1 MFSTKTIL
9 LRLLVSVL
17 LGSVIGIEREYS
29 NRPAGLRTHV
39 LVCLGSCLIML
50 VSIDGYSQLHL
61 MGGFRHADAAR
72 IAAQVVSGIGFLG
85 AGTIMHNKKSI
96 AGLTTAACLWVS
108 AGLGLAVGCGYYA
121 GAIGTA
127 VLALIVLVVLRNV
140 EVRANFSIERTL
152 EIIMKDTPNA
162 GVRVIDMVKEN
173 HGVVHKIK
181 EVKWATDD
189 SDFIYLTVD
198 YAMRKAENILAL
210 NDALRENPD
219 VKEIRHLSLREEE

>member
-1 MFSTKTIL
+1 MFSTTTIL
-9 LRLLVSVL
+9 LRLLVSAL

-50 VSIDGYSQLHL
+50 VSIDGYSKLQL
-61 MGGFRHADAAR
+61 MGGFRQADAAR

-85 AGTIMHNKKSI
+85 AGTIMHTKKSI

-108 AGLGLAVGCGYYA
+108 AGMGLAVGCGYYA

-127 VLALIVLVVLRNV
+127 VLALIALILLRNV

-189 SDFIYLTVD
+189 SDFIYFTVD

>member
-9 LRLLVSVL
+9 LRLLISAI
-17 LGSVIGIEREYS
+17 LGSVIGVEREYN

-50 VSIDGYSQLHL
+50 VSIDGYSRLHL
-61 MGGFRHADAAR
+61 AGGFRQADAAR

-85 AGTIMHNKKSI
+85 AGTIMHNKQTV

-108 AGLGLAVGCGYYA
+108 AGMGLAIGCGYYV
-121 GAIGTA
+121 GAVGTA
-127 VLALIVLVVLRNV
+127 VIALIVLILLRDI
-140 EVRANFSIERTL
+140 EVRANFAIERTL
-152 EIIMKDTPNA
+152 EIIIKDTPNA
-162 GVRVIDMVKEN
+162 CVRVIDLIKEN
-173 HGVVHKIK
+173 HGVVRKIK

-189 SDFIYLTVD
+189 SDYIYLTVD
-198 YAMRKAENILAL
+198 YAMRIADNILTL

-219 VKEIRHLSLREEE
+219 VKEIRHLSLRETK